1 MTDKTRKSIIE
12 KTTASLLADSSV
24 LSELTA
30 DNGRGRGKP
39 MKHIE
44 DTRKSAGSNGS
55 AAGERI
61 GDLLTAFREGRLDR
75 RADVN
80 GMKGTDRDILEDVNE
95 LIDTVVMPLKVAAGH
110 IEDISKGVIPARIT
124 DPWHGEFDAIKS
136 NINKLI
142 DVLESRGRDVH
153 GLIEAAIEG
162 KLATR
167 ADTSAYQGIHK
178 QAIDGVNQLLDAVIG
193 PLNVSA
199 EYVDRIANGEI
210 PPRITDTYKG
220 DFNEIKNNI
229 NKLLDVLTSRGRDV
243 DGLIGAAIEGRLATR
258 ADSGS
263 YQGIHKKA
271 IDGVNHLL
279 DAVIGPLNVSAEY
292 VDRIANGEIPPHI
305 TDTYK
310 GDFNEIKNNINK
322 LLDVLTSRGRDVE
335 GLINAAIEGRLA
347 TRADS
352 GSYQGIHKKAIDGV
366 NQLLDAVI
374 GPLNVS
380 AEYVDRIANGEIPP
394 HITDAYKGDFNEIKN
409 NINKLLDVLT
419 SRGRDVNGLIGAAI
433 EGRLATRAD
442 SSTYQ
447 GIHKKAI
454 DGVNQLLDAVIGPLN
469 VSAEYVDRIANGEI
483 PPKITDAYSG
493 DFNMIKD
500 NINKLLDVLTNR
512 GRDVN
517 TLINAA
523 IEGRLATRADTSAY
537 QGIHKKAIDG
547 VNQLL
552 DAVIGPLNVAAEY
565 VDRISKGDVPPPI
578 MDNYKG
584 DFNEIKN
591 NLNLLIESMNEVTH
605 VAREIAGGN
614 LTIEIR
620 ERSAQDHLMQAL
632 VLMVK
637 NLTEVVG
644 NVQAAATTFAEESEE
659 MNSRSLLLSQGATEQ
674 AASAEEVSASMEEM
688 ASNIMQNAD
697 NAQQTEKIA
706 VKSAED
712 AKDGGGAVVETV
724 KAMKEIASKISIIEE
739 IARQTNMLALNA
751 AIEAARAGEHG
762 KGFAVVAAEVR
773 RLAERSQTAAG
784 EINRLSASSVQV
796 AEKAGDMLTRI
807 VPAIQ
812 KTADLVQE
820 INASSNEQKNGADQ
834 INRAIQQLDQVI
846 QQNAAAAEEMSSA
859 SQELASQSEVLLD
872 AVGFFRT
879 KNGYGREERETA
891 RLRGGGP
898 PRKGA
903 PPVRRIADKP
913 APAAGR
919 PARHGA
925 RTGKPPGFSLDMSD
939 ALASRD
945 DEDGEFEKY

>member
-1 MTDKTRKSIIE
+1 MADKTRKSIIE
-12 KTTASLLADSSV
+12 KATASLLADSSV

-30 DNGRGRGKP
+30 DNGRGKGKP
-39 MKHIE
+39 MKNIE
-44 DTRKSAGSNGS
+44 DTRKSAGPNGS

-61 GDLLTAFREGRLDR
+61 GDLLAAFREGRLDR
-75 RADVN
+75 RADAS
-80 GMKGTDRDILEDVNE
+80 GMKGTDRDILENVNE
-95 LIDTVVMPLKVAAGH
+95 LIDAVVMPLNVAAGH
-110 IEDISKGVIPARIT
+110 IEDISKGVVPARIT
-124 DPWHGEFDAIKS
+124 DPWHGEFDTIKS

-178 QAIDGVNQLLDAVIG
+178 QAIDGVNRLLDAIIG

-271 IDGVNHLL
+271 IDGVNQLL

-292 VDRIANGEIPPHI
+292 VDRIANGEIPPKI
-305 TDTYK
+305 ADAYN
-310 GDFNEIKNNINK
+310 GDFNMIKDNINK
-322 LLDVLTSRGRDVE
+322 LIDVLTSRGRDVNN
-335 GLINAAIEGRLA
+335 LINAAIEGKLA
-347 TRADS
+347 TRADTS
-352 GSYQGIHKKAIDGV
+352 AYEGIHKKAIDGV

-380 AEYVDRIANGEIPP
+380 AEYVDRI
-394 HITDAYKGDFNEIKN
+394 
-409 NINKLLDVLT
+409 
-419 SRGRDVNGLIGAAI
+419 
-433 EGRLATRAD
+433 
-442 SSTYQ
+442 
-447 GIHKKAI
+447 
-454 DGVNQLLDAVIGPLN
+454 
-469 VSAEYVDRIANGEI
+469 
-483 PPKITDAYSG
+483 
-493 DFNMIKD
+493 
-500 NINKLLDVLTNR
+500 
-512 GRDVN
+512 
-517 TLINAA
+517 
-523 IEGRLATRADTSAY
+523 
-537 QGIHKKAIDG
+537 
-547 VNQLL
+547 
-552 DAVIGPLNVAAEY
+552 
-565 VDRISKGDVPPPI
+565 SKGDIPPPI
-578 MDNYKG
+578 TDNYKG

-591 NLNLLIESMNEVTH
+591 NMNMLIESMNEITH
-605 VAREIAGGN
+605 VAREIADGN

-644 NVQAAATTFAEESEE
+644 NVQAAAATFAEESEE
-659 MNSRSLLLSQGATEQ
+659 MNSRSLILSQGATEQ

-807 VPAIQ
+807 VPAIR

-859 SQELASQSEVLLD
+859 SQELSSQSEVLLD

-879 KNGYGREERETA
+879 KNGYGREERENV
-891 RLRGGGP
+891 RLHGGGP
-898 PRKGA
+898 ARKGA
-903 PPVRRIADKP
+903 APVRRIADKP

-919 PARHGA
+919 APRHGA
-925 RTGKPPGFSLDMSD
+925 RMGKPPGFSLDMSD
-939 ALASRD
+939 AVSRRD